1 MVGGRLAAETEMC
14 AGKDLFEV
22 RFRLRWDGSCTVE
35 TYVFFGKHALESVL

>member
-22 RFRLRWDGSCTVE
+22 RLRRDGSCTVE
-35 TYVFFGKHALESVL
+35 TYVFFGKHVLESVL